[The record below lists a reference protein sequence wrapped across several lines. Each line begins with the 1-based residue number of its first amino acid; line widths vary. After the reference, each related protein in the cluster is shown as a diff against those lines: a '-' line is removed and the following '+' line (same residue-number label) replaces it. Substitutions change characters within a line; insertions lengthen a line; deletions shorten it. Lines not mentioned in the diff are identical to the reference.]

1 MVKRISTRR
10 FPVTDQ
16 FFTVTQLASELGITP
31 RAVRFYETKG
41 LINPGRAGK
50 TRIYT
55 QRDRARLILI
65 LRGKRLGFSLQE
77 IKQFLDLYEIDR
89 TQQEQLTALLKA
101 VRERMHLL
109 EEQKVALDL
118 TLAELQ
124 NVEREAEDR
133 LSQKA
138 GKLAS

>member
-1 MVKRISTRR
+1 M
-10 FPVTDQ
+10 TDQ

>member
-1 MVKRISTRR
+1 MVSRSKKRR
-10 FPVTDQ
+10 FPVSDH
-16 FFTVTQLASELGITP
+16 FFTVTQLAEELGMTP

-77 IKQFLDLYEIDR
+77 IKNFLDLYEIDR
-89 TQQEQLTALLKA
+89 TQQEQLTALIAA
-101 VRERMHLL
+101 VRERMDMLIEQREAL
-109 EEQKVALDL
+109 EL
-118 TLAELQ
+118 TLKELKA
-124 NVEREAEDR
+124 VEREAEER